1 MLLIVFFCEAWM
13 EKQEIIDSLEKLQ
26 HRLHE
31 DVYQAYARETSDYGR
46 ERYDAWKKS
55 VTKFL
60 NQYIPN
66 EIQYFNEKA
75 NPVFGVLPRRNGMP
89 HHEFFWKTDGSSM
102 NAYLESLILDI
113 KNDEY
118 DFTPINKEVKQ
129 LETKAKSK
137 KVFIVHGHDEAVKE
151 RTARFLEK
159 IGFEAMILSELPS
172 MGKTI
177 IEKIEHYAQDTNFA
191 IVLYTP
197 DDKGETAA
205 NVDASD
211 LQYRARQ
218 NVIFEH
224 GYLIGLLKRKNVTA
238 INVGKMEL
246 PSDIHGMVYIGDD
259 WKSKIVQEMRAA
271 GYSIDSNKL

>member
-1 MLLIVFFCEAWM
+1 MD
-13 EKQEIIDSLEKLQ
+13 KQEIINGLEKLKE
-26 HRLHE
+26 RLLR
-31 DVYQAYARETSDYGR
+31 DVYASFNDRGANYGARRFVTWKHVTTAFLEDNMPREVKHFNALFVVYAVLLRRTESDA
-46 ERYDAWKKS
+46 D
-55 VTKFL
+55 
-60 NQYIPN
+60 
-66 EIQYFNEKA
+66 YF
-75 NPVFGVLPRRNGMP
+75 
-89 HHEFFWKTDGSSM
+89 WITDGEKTYS
-102 NAYLESLILDI
+102 YLDSLILDI
-113 KNDEY
+113 QNDEY

-129 LETKAKSK
+129 VETKAKSK

-159 IGFEAMILSELPS
+159 IGFEAMILHELPS

-259 WKSKIVQEMRAA
+259 WKSKIVQEMRVA